1 MAFVTLVVA
10 RWLEWELAQWV
21 HPMKDRSDNPS
32 HHERTFLPQSYISLP
47 FQVQAHCPVTWNSI
61 QNSGELAERA
71 KQYITVDYYWL
82 MRCSSMVECPLL
94 VPWVVW
100 SILHSEHF
108 FCFFVFFFLLQQEL
122 HDRMNE
128 FLWEMLS
135 YLWDGVHLNDSLLL
149 SGKSSSCG
157 GRSRF
162 PLSLWSFTICLM
174 LYNWK

>member
-100 SILHSEHF
+100 SILHGELF
-108 FCFFVFFFLLQQEL
+108 FFFFFFLVAT
-122 HDRMNE
+122 RTPWPNE
-128 FLWEMLS
+128 WMFVVCAIPPVGWCTSKRFLA
-135 YLWDGVHLNDSLLL
+135 V
-149 SGKSSSCG
+149 K
-157 GRSRF
+157 
-162 PLSLWSFTICLM
+162 
-174 LYNWK
+174 WKE